1 MSALPIPK
9 HIVYLSQKNNGQG
22 GETVAKAS
30 NYYYEQLNKEQQRAY
45 YAMKEGLLKLQD
57 SFAVPML
64 SKKELSDIYFLIFP
78 LDRYVKMFYNCT
90 NSNSTVIRHGGKM
103 KQIVTKNLWER
114 FAFFKELSPLFWRK
128 CGIPALVLNLIIEM
142 LSRQSIW
149 EAFLYAIKTPTLFC
163 YNAFLIATSLALCL
177 LFKRQQFAHAFTCVL
192 WLGTGLIDFVLLQFR
207 TTPFTFVDILL
218 IDSGISIIGHYLPIW
233 QIVLII
239 SILLLVCG
247 ICIYWFLRMP
257 KTTYDISLLKRSIF
271 CACLVLIAVGFTRFG
286 VSIQLLERNFGNIA
300 QSFHVNGLPYCFV
313 SSIFGMGIDE
323 PDDYSDEI
331 VQEILDSLQDKTV
344 FAPQPTEGSVRP
356 DGNTEGESST
366 NQQQGSNNA
375 NGESFA
381 QESDSAK
388 ADGEEISLGNP
399 PDSTQ
404 TSQTPSHN
412 SDKIDLES
420 DSTNPSQ
427 GTDDTVEDTQLS
439 ETLEQ
444 REEAEEHSHPNILF
458 LQLESFFD
466 PTLIKDATF
475 TKDPVPAFR
484 YLKENYTSGYLRVP
498 SFGAGTANTEFEI
511 LTGMNLDFFGPGEYP
526 YKTILREM
534 SCENLAFNLSAV
546 GLVPHAIHNND
557 ATFYGRN
564 HIFSQLGFSTFTAI
578 EYMSDYESTPLGWA
592 KDIHLVDV
600 ILDALQSTK
609 EQDFVYT
616 ISVQGHGSYPE
627 QPLLTNPA
635 IDLTVPQELEEQY
648 YPLLYYV
655 NQIYEMDLFLQ
666 RLLYVLDSYPEDVV
680 LVLYGDHLP
689 TFPITDEMLEN
700 GSIYETE
707 YIVWSNFP
715 MEREQV
721 YLQAYQLSAYVL
733 GRLDID
739 EGLLT
744 KYHQTYFSE
753 QKKNEIIKEKDTTSL
768 TEQAERSEEKEQS
781 TFEQAEEVEKST
793 TGSKKQNFPET
804 IEPGEEKEQQEQVLE
819 KDVHL
824 TIPENEMYLKNL
836 QILEYDMLYGNMDC
850 YNGVNPYAPSDLQ
863 LGLHTI
869 RITSV
874 LFREHTDMPEKSLLY
889 IRGENFTECS
899 VVYVNGKQLETF
911 YVNNGTL
918 YVKNAKMEEE
928 ETLEI
933 VVKQIGEDGEVLSE
947 TEPY

>member
-1 MSALPIPK
+1 
-9 HIVYLSQKNNGQG
+9 
-22 GETVAKAS
+22 
-30 NYYYEQLNKEQQRAY
+30 
-45 YAMKEGLLKLQD
+45 
-57 SFAVPML
+57 
-64 SKKELSDIYFLIFP
+64 
-78 LDRYVKMFYNCT
+78 
-90 NSNSTVIRHGGKM
+90 M
-103 KQIVTKNLWER
+103 KQIFTKNSRER
-114 FAFFKELSPLFWRK
+114 FAFLKELSILFWKK

-163 YNAFLIATSLALCL
+163 YNAFLIATSLSLCL
-177 LFKRQQFAHAFTCVL
+177 LFKRQQFAHAFICVL

-218 IDSGISIIGHYLPIW
+218 LESAISIIGHYLPIW
-233 QIVLII
+233 QIILII

-247 ICIYWFLRMP
+247 VCIYWFLRMP
-257 KTTYDISLLKRSIF
+257 KTTHHISLLKRSAF

-286 VSIQLLERNFGNIA
+286 VYIQLLERNFGNIA

-323 PDDYSDEI
+323 PDDYSEEV

-344 FAPQPTEGSVRP
+344 FAPQPTEGAVHP
-356 DGNTEGESST
+356 DENAEGENSSV
-366 NQQQGSNNA
+366 NQQQGENNSNSESSAQESESAGDAGDETILTDVPDSTQISQTPSQNA
-375 NGESFA
+375 SHNPDKTDS
-381 QESDSAK
+381 ESDSA
-388 ADGEEISLGNP
+388 
-399 PDSTQ
+399 
-404 TSQTPSHN
+404 
-412 SDKIDLES
+412 
-420 DSTNPSQ
+420 NPSQ
-427 GTDDTVEDTQLS
+427 NTDDTAEDTKFSEALEPKEDLEADSKVDS
-439 ETLEQ
+439 ETEQ
-444 REEAEEHSHPNILF
+444 RSYPNILF

-466 PTLIKDATF
+466 PTLIKETTF

-564 HIFSQLGFSTFTAI
+564 HVFSQLGFSTFTAI

-609 EQDFVYT
+609 EQQDFVYT
-616 ISVQGHGSYPE
+616 ISVQGHGAYPE
-627 QPLLTNPA
+627 EPLLTNPA
-635 IDLTVPQELEEQY
+635 IDLTLPQELQEQY
-648 YPLLYYV
+648 YPFLYYV
-655 NQIYEMDLFLQ
+655 NQMYEMDLFLQ

-707 YIVWSNFP
+707 YVVWSNFP
-715 MEREQV
+715 MEKEQMD
-721 YLQAYQLSAYVL
+721 LQAYQLSAYVL
-733 GRLDID
+733 GRLGID

-744 KYHQTYFSE
+744 KYHQKYFLDKKDEMESSGE
-753 QKKNEIIKEKDTTSL
+753 QDNTHSLGQTEDSVDKEQNSFETTEDFGEKEKQDLQTDTGL
-768 TEQAERSEEKEQS
+768 PIQPD
-781 TFEQAEEVEKST
+781 
-793 TGSKKQNFPET
+793 G
-804 IEPGEEKEQQEQVLE
+804 L
-819 KDVHL
+819 
-824 TIPENEMYLKNL
+824 YLKNL
-836 QILEYDMLYGNMDC
+836 QILEYDMLYGNMGC
-850 YNGVNPYAPSDLQ
+850 YNGKNPYTPSDLQ

-874 LFREHTDMPEKSLLY
+874 LFRKHTDMSEKSLLY

-899 VVYVNGKQLETF
+899 VVYVNEKQLETF
-911 YVNNGTL
+911 YVNNETL
-918 YVKNAKMEEE
+918 YVKNTKIEEE

-933 VVKQIGEDGEVLSE
+933 VVKQIGEDGEILSE
-947 TEPY
+947 TEPYECR

>member
-1 MSALPIPK
+1 
-9 HIVYLSQKNNGQG
+9 
-22 GETVAKAS
+22 
-30 NYYYEQLNKEQQRAY
+30 
-45 YAMKEGLLKLQD
+45 
-57 SFAVPML
+57 
-64 SKKELSDIYFLIFP
+64 
-78 LDRYVKMFYNCT
+78 
-90 NSNSTVIRHGGKM
+90 M
-103 KQIVTKNLWER
+103 KQIVTKQIRER
-114 FAFFKELSPLFWRK
+114 FSFLKELLTLFWKK
-128 CGIPALVLNLIIEM
+128 CGIPALVLNLMIEM

-149 EAFLYAIKTPTLFC
+149 EAFLYVIKTPTLFC
-163 YNAFLIATSLALCL
+163 YNAFLIASSLSLCL
-177 LFKRQQFAHAFTCVL
+177 LFKRQQFAHAFICVL

-233 QIVLII
+233 QIALII
-239 SILLLVCG
+239 SILLLVFG
-247 ICIYWFLRMP
+247 ICVYWFLRMP
-257 KTTYDISLLKRSIF
+257 KTTYHISLLKRSAF
-271 CACLVLIAVGFTRFG
+271 CGGLLLIAVGFTKFG

-323 PDDYSDEI
+323 PDNYSGEV
-331 VQEILDSLQDKTV
+331 VQEILDSLRDKTA
-344 FAPQPTEGSVRP
+344 FAPQPTLGVVHQDE
-356 DGNTEGESST
+356 NAEGETIQS
-366 NQQQGSNNA
+366 QNNA
-375 NGESFA
+375 NGESLV
-381 QESDSAK
+381 QEPDGNQN
-388 ADGEEISLGNP
+388 DGEKTGGLNP
-399 PDSTQ
+399 SASTQ
-404 TSQTPSHN
+404 IVQTPSQN
-412 SDKIDLES
+412 PNNILSDFA
-420 DSTNPSQ
+420 NPSQ
-427 GTDDTVEDTQLS
+427 GMDNMTEDTKLS

-444 REEAEEHSHPNILF
+444 KEDAKTNIKANAEINSKREEIAHPNILF

-466 PTLIKDATF
+466 PTLIKGTTF

-600 ILDALQSTK
+600 ILDALQSTE

-627 QPLLTNPA
+627 EPILTNPD
-635 IDLTVPQELEEQY
+635 IDLTVPQKLEEQY

-707 YIVWSNFP
+707 YVVWSNFS
-715 MEREQV
+715 MEKEQMN
-721 YLQAYQLSAYVL
+721 LQAYQLSAYVL

-753 QKKNEIIKEKDTTSL
+753 QKENKMVEEKDNTSL
-768 TEQAERSEEKEQS
+768 TEQAESSKEKEQS
-781 TFEQAEEVEKST
+781 IFEQTEDVEESK
-793 TGSKKQNFPET
+793 GSEEQHFTET
-804 IEPGEEKEQQEQVLE
+804 IEPSGEKEQQEQVLG
-819 KDVHL
+819 KDVRF
-824 TIPENEMYLKNL
+824 TIPENEIYLKNM

-850 YNGVNPYAPSDLQ
+850 YNGVNPYTPSDLQ

-874 LFREHTDMPEKSLLY
+874 LLRKHTDMPEKSLLY
-889 IRGENFTECS
+889 IRGEYFTECS
-899 VVYVNGKQLETF
+899 VVYVNGEQLETF

-918 YVKNAKMEEE
+918 YVKNTKIEEE
-928 ETLEI
+928 EKLEI
-933 VVKQIGEDGEVLSE
+933 VVKQIGEDGEILSE
-947 TEPY
+947 TEPYECK